1 MGILMWKLLQIEL
14 FKIFKRPRTYI
25 AFGATAAII
34 FLFQIGMKFDGKSY
48 LDLILNDL
56 KDTFVVSDDFKVS
69 LLNGYFICFAI
80 LNVLLIQMPLMV
92 ALIAGDSI
100 AGEANMG
107 TLRLSLTKPVS
118 RTQYMLVKFMAS
130 VVYTVALLIWLAII
144 ALLGSMLIFGTDTMV
159 VFTSTKIHMINSF
172 DVLWRYVAA
181 FGYASVALTT
191 IAALAFLLS
200 VFAENSIGPIIAT
213 MSIVVVFTI
222 LSEFN
227 IPLYDQN
234 VKPYLFT
241 THMVAWKGFFY
252 VQSDAENQTIN
263 GSIQNFP
270 AILRSLGILLL
281 YITAFVSSAIWIFKR
296 KDILT

>member
-1 MGILMWKLLQIEL
+1 MLKLLRIEL

-25 AFGATAAII
+25 AFGAIAAIVL
-34 FLFQIGMKFDGKSY
+34 LFQIGMKFDGKSY
-48 LDLILNDL
+48 LDFILSDV
-56 KDTFVVSDDFKVS
+56 KDTFEVSDDFKDR

-80 LNVLLIQMPLMV
+80 LNVLLIQMPLLV

-107 TLRLSLTKPVS
+107 TLRLSLTRPVS
-118 RTQYMLVKFMAS
+118 RTEYMLVKFMAS
-130 VVYTVALLIWLAII
+130 VIYTVLLLLLLAVVALF
-144 ALLGSMLIFGTDTMV
+144 GSMLIFGTNTLV
-159 VFTSTKIHMINSF
+159 VFRSSEIHMMNSF
-172 DVLWRYVAA
+172 DVMWRYVAA
-181 FGYASVALTT
+181 FGYAAVALTT
-191 IAALAFLLS
+191 VSALAFLLS

-213 MSIVVVFTI
+213 MSIVIVFTI

-227 IPLYDQN
+227 IPLYDRN

-252 VQSDAENQTIN
+252 VQSDEENRTID
-263 GSIQNFP
+263 GTIQNLP
-270 AILRSLGILLL
+270 AILRSLGILVA
-281 YITAFVSSAIWIFKR
+281 YIIGFVGSAIWIFRR

>member
-1 MGILMWKLLQIEL
+1 MWKLLKIEL

-25 AFGATAAII
+25 AFGATAAIVL
-34 FLFQIGMKFDGKSY
+34 LFQVGMKFDGKSY
-48 LDLILNDL
+48 LDLILSNVS
-56 KDTFVVSDDFKVS
+56 DTFEVSDDFKDR

-107 TLRLSLTKPVS
+107 TLRLSLTRPVS
-118 RTQYMLVKFMAS
+118 RTRYMLVKFMAS
-130 VVYTVALLIWLAII
+130 VVYTVLLLLWLAII
-144 ALLGSMLIFGTDTMV
+144 ALLGSMLIFGTNSLV
-159 VFTSTKIHMINSF
+159 VFRSEEIHMMNSF
-172 DVLWRYVAA
+172 DVLWRYIAA
-181 FGYASVALTT
+181 FGYAAVALTT
-191 IAALAFLLS
+191 ISALAFLLS

-213 MSIVVVFTI
+213 MSIVIVFTI

-227 IPLYDQN
+227 IPLYDEN

-252 VQSDAENQTIN
+252 VQSDADNRTID
-263 GSIQNFP
+263 GTIQNLP
-270 AILRSLGILLL
+270 AILRSLAILVV
-281 YITAFVSSAIWIFKR
+281 YIIGFVGTAIWVFRR

>member
-1 MGILMWKLLQIEL
+1 MLKLLRIEL

-25 AFGATAAII
+25 AFGAIAAIVL
-34 FLFQIGMKFDGKSY
+34 LFQIGMKFDGKSY
-48 LDLILNDL
+48 LDFILSDV
-56 KDTFVVSDDFKVS
+56 KDTFEVSDDFKNR

-80 LNVLLIQMPLMV
+80 LNVLLIQMPLLV

-107 TLRLSLTKPVS
+107 TLRLSLTRPVS
-118 RTQYMLVKFMAS
+118 RTEYMLVKFTAS
-130 VVYTVALLIWLAII
+130 VIYTVMLLLFLAVVALF
-144 ALLGSMLIFGTDTMV
+144 GSMLIFGTNTLV
-159 VFTSTKIHMINSF
+159 VFRSSEIHMMNSF
-172 DVLWRYVAA
+172 DVMWRYVAA
-181 FGYASVALTT
+181 FGYAAVALTT
-191 IAALAFLLS
+191 VSALAFLLS

-213 MSIVVVFTI
+213 MSIVIVFTI

-227 IPLYDQN
+227 IPLYDKN

-252 VQSDAENQTIN
+252 VQSDDENRTID
-263 GSIQNFP
+263 GTIQNLP
-270 AILRSLGILLL
+270 AIMRSLGILIT
-281 YITAFVSSAIWIFKR
+281 YIAGFVGSAIWIFRR